1 MPGPVGKRSDQR
13 RRRNKPEGA
22 QLSVAPAAPE
32 VEAPEPSEAW
42 HPLMVDWYRSLINSG
57 QSSFYEPSD
66 WQMARLAAH
75 IMSQELNSGEL
86 VKAAT
91 VKEFQA
97 IANNLMT
104 TEGAR
109 RKLRVELQRGPQS
122 VVEDESVSVMADYKE
137 MFTQ

>member
-32 VEAPEPSEAW
+32 VEVPEPSDSW

>member
-32 VEAPEPSEAW
+32 VEVPEPSDSW
-42 HPLMVDWYRSLINSG
+42 HPLMADWYRSLINSG

>member
-32 VEAPEPSEAW
+32 VEVPEPSEAW

>member
-32 VEAPEPSEAW
+32 VEAPEPSDSW